1 MTNLRST
8 QPHFVRCIIPNETK
22 NPGTKKFTVHR
33 IKPFVVQQDLHKPIV
48 NTSSVFSFVLV
59 SDRDDGAISGSAP
72 ASLQWSP
79 GRDPHLQEGIS
90 QPHSLC
96 RVQTAVSF
104 SSWVTFVFSSAHME
118 LDNAGMTGTE
128 FYPSIYLWFSIWM
141 LPKSLS
147 KKVCSLCGHICN
159 ASRQLFWAFK
169 TKSYL
174 NEWGNPEISKTACL
188 THNFITYFKSATK
201 SEMNY
206 PINVVPYA
214 QIALKKL
221 IFPI

>member
-1 MTNLRST
+1 M
-8 QPHFVRCIIPNETK
+8 
-22 NPGTKKFTVHR
+22 

-48 NTSSVFSFVLV
+48 NTSSVFSFR
-59 SDRDDGAISGSAP
+59 SCTDRDDGAISGSAP

-104 SSWVTFVFSSAHME
+104 SSCVTFAFSSAHME

-128 FYPSIYLWFSIWM
+128 FYPSIYLWFSIWK
-141 LPKSLS
+141 LPNSLS
-147 KKVCSLCGHICN
+147 RKVCSLGGHFCN
-159 ASRQLFWAFK
+159 ASKQLFWASK

-174 NEWGNPEISKTACL
+174 NESWNLKNCLLNSQFHYLFKISNKIWNEL
-188 THNFITYFKSATK
+188 PHK
-201 SEMNY
+201 
-206 PINVVPYA
+206 PYEN
-214 QIALKKL
+214 QS
-221 IFPI
+221 F